1 MTPCLRASGII
12 IMAGPTRMNIMD
24 FSRDSGKRE
33 RERGERERE
42 RDKQGKLGRKDRGPS
57 PVHCSIAMPTLTSEG
72 ALT

>member
-1 MTPCLRASGII
+1 
-12 IMAGPTRMNIMD
+12 MNIMD

-33 RERGERERE
+33 RERGERERERE

>member
-1 MTPCLRASGII
+1 
-12 IMAGPTRMNIMD
+12 MNIMD

-33 RERGERERE
+33 RERGERE